1 MRYTD
6 LKRRA
11 LKKYLSLKFRTA
23 NNSSESIW
31 AGIHVFAL
39 ILVFFLFLF
48 SIYLLNI
55 SNVNVPNCYLDHYW
69 KDGKTLNEISDNL
82 LLRNAS
88 QSPNNVFFHETSCIK
103 DGILKLNARQACA
116 IESTGKFSLFST
128 SSNIIIIYLFIL
140 FIQH

>member
-11 LKKYLSLKFRTA
+11 LKKYLGLKCKTA
-23 NNSSESIW
+23 NSSSISIW
-31 AGIHVFAL
+31 SGIHVFAL

-55 SNVNVPNCYLDHYW
+55 SNEIAHNCYLDQYW

-88 QSPNNVFFHETSCIK
+88 QSQKNVFFHETSCTK
-103 DGILKLNARQACA
+103 DGILRLNARQACS
-116 IESTGKFSLFST
+116 IESTGKFLFFST
-128 SSNIIIIYLFIL
+128 SSNF
-140 FIQH
+140 